1 MGSYADQPDPEGP
14 ASRLPDRTIELPGHT
29 IELPAELAPGHEPAT
44 RPTVELPAAADLPR
58 TVPVRQGQ
66 LVPVDRTPLA
76 WIGEIV
82 VTRDRVHTP
91 TGWFRL
97 RGSHWSVL
105 ERPYVQQRIPAW
117 AVVLATTLF
126 FCIGPFSLLFLLA
139 HETVYV
145 PGPVEVSVRNG
156 RHHYVSRVPIGDAT
170 ALQYLHHQINYVRQ
184 LAAQ

>member
-14 ASRLPDRTIELPGHT
+14 ASRLPDRTIELP
-29 IELPAELAPGHEPAT
+29 AAYHEPVT

-58 TVPVRQGQ
+58 TVPARQGQ

-97 RGSHWSVL
+97 RGSHWTVL

-117 AVVLATTLF
+117 
-126 FCIGPFSLLFLLA
+126 
-139 HETVYV
+139 
-145 PGPVEVSVRNG
+145 
-156 RHHYVSRVPIGDAT
+156 
-170 ALQYLHHQINYVRQ
+170 
-184 LAAQ
+184 